1 MIGLFRPLSK
11 VFQRF
16 TSLDESFF
24 QNIEDVLIQ
33 ADLGV
38 KATDKIVSG
47 LREKAK
53 QERIKNSDDLM
64 VLLKNELTDML
75 KSHPAPSTQHPA
87 LEVKLIVGVNG
98 TGKTTTIAKMA
109 YQAQREGKKVL
120 LVAADTYRAAAIEQL
135 SIWADRLGVEM
146 IKHQRGADPGAVV
159 YDAIEAARARG
170 VDLVLVDTAGR
181 LHTQANLMEELK
193 KLKRVA
199 ENQAPEASIETL
211 LVIDATTGQNGL
223 SQARLFNEALEIDG
237 IILTKLDGTA
247 KGGIVVA
254 VQEELTIPVTLI
266 GLGEHLE
273 DLEDFN
279 PTQFVEALL
288 VKG

>member
-1 MIGLFRPLSK
+1 MIGLFKPLNR

-24 QNIEDVLIQ
+24 QDIEDILIQ
-33 ADLGV
+33 SDLGV
-38 KATDKIVSG
+38 KATDRIVRS

-53 QERIKNSDDLM
+53 QEQIKNADDLM
-64 VLLKNELTDML
+64 TLLRDELTEIL
-75 KSHPAPSTQHPA
+75 KSHSRLTTHDS
-87 LEVKLIVGVNG
+87 LFEVKLIVGVNG

-109 YQAQREGKKVL
+109 YQVQRKGEKVL

-135 SIWADRLGVEM
+135 SIWADRLGVEI

-159 YDAIEAARARG
+159 YDAIEAARARE
-170 VDLVLVDTAGR
+170 VNLMLVDTAGR
-181 LHTQANLMEELK
+181 LHTQVNLMEELK

-199 ENQAPEASIETL
+199 ENQAPEANIETL

-223 SQARLFNEALEIDG
+223 SQARLFNEALEIDE
-237 IILTKLDGTA
+237 IVLTKLDGTA
-247 KGGIVVA
+247 KGGIVLA
-254 VQEELTIPVTLI
+254 VQEELAIPVTLV
-266 GLGEHLE
+266 GVGEHLE

-279 PTQFVEALL
+279 PGQFAEALL
-288 VKG
+288 AKG